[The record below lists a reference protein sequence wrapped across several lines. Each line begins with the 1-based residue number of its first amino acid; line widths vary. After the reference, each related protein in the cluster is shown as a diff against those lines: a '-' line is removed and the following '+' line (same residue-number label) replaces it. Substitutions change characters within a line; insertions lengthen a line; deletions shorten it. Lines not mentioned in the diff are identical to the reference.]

1 LVTVE
6 AVVDPDVLALCLVGL
21 FSLGLKLLELYDRVL
36 APARRCDGTGERS
49 RS

>member
-21 FSLGLKLLELYDRVL
+21 FSLGLKPLEVYDRTV
-36 APARRCDGTGERS
+36 ASARQSDGAGERS